1 MASDMMMEGPGGE
14 DTEKYID
21 KGEGLDCIDED
32 ESRGDVRQTW
42 DWQTDR

>member
-14 DTEKYID
+14 DTEKYSD

-32 ESRGDVRQTW
+32 ESRGDVRQT
-42 DWQTDR
+42 